1 MKQTG
6 IQSFK
11 IESTVYR
18 IIRKHGLKA
27 VKAIHIIICTSGV
40 DGKLCISGSY
50 IMQVLTSLEHGDSDG
65 LAVHIRE
72 SHGIQGLIIFKYIP
86 AHFLQAAGT
95 DAVLLLRITYLYF
108 I

>member
-1 MKQTG
+1 
-6 IQSFK
+6 
-11 IESTVYR
+11 
-18 IIRKHGLKA
+18 
-27 VKAIHIIICTSGV
+27 
-40 DGKLCISGSY
+40 
-50 IMQVLTSLEHGDSDG
+50 MQVLTSLEHGDSDG